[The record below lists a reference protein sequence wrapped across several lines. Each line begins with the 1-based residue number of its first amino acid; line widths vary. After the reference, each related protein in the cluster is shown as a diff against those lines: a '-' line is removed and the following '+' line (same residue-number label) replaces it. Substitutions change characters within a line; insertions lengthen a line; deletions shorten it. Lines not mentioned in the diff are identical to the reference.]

1 MAMKILTHFMD
12 SIRTLINDKQ
22 TMYFAVNAFFLVT
35 VSIGMSY
42 HKTESPFGLDGPAG
56 TIGAVELQG
65 EQGITGVI
73 VTSYISSGAGINLE
87 VTDVGLDSDGITH

>member
-1 MAMKILTHFMD
+1 
-12 SIRTLINDKQ
+12 
-22 TMYFAVNAFFLVT
+22 MYFAVNAFFLVT

-65 EQGITGVI
+65 ITGVI